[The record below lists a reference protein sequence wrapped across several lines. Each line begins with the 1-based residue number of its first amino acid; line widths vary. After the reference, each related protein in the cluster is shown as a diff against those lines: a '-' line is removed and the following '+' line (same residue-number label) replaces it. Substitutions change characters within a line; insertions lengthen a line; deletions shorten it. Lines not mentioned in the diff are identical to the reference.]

1 MYFNF
6 KNYLFIFSETSELTK
21 KSLESVSSNCKFNSN
36 ASLAHIMNWIKS
48 EPNAENFNELT
59 SRILY
64 SALKWTRTQRNFVNL
79 PLNDQVLLL
88 NDCLNELFILQ
99 VAENKSALTEGC
111 FNFF

>member
-1 MYFNF
+1 
-6 KNYLFIFSETSELTK
+6 
-21 KSLESVSSNCKFNSN
+21 
-36 ASLAHIMNWIKS
+36 MNWIKS

>member
-1 MYFNF
+1 
-6 KNYLFIFSETSELTK
+6 
-21 KSLESVSSNCKFNSN
+21 
-36 ASLAHIMNWIKS
+36 MNWIKS

-99 VAENKSALTEGC
+99 VAENKSALSEGC